1 MKINNDTNALKPR
14 GRKQTHKDLLDIGT
28 LTHAQL
34 EAQLREII
42 PQNYASISN
51 GVTNGDAHDHNGGD
65 GGQIDYNSLANQP
78 TIINPPATTA
88 ANDVQVGNGA
98 GAWITNTIAQFITTL
113 RATLDSV
120 YAAAAHSHAWGTI
133 TGTLASQ
140 TDLQTALNGKV
151 DENAAI
157 IGATKTKITYDAKG
171 LVTSGADATTADIAD
186 STNKR
191 YVTDAD
197 LVDIGN
203 LSGTNTGDQDLSGL
217 QPLDA
222 DLTAIAGLAPANDD
236 VIQRKAGAWINRTIA
251 QLTTDIRAVIDSVY
265 VALTG
270 DQTVAGVKTFTSAP
284 TIAPATPTN
293 GTDFLLFTLERAWRI
308 QQASTAGNSMLEFFS
323 DTAGKYVRINPNSV
337 NAGGLIVADTMPTGT
352 RERFMVEGTGN
363 IKGQVSTLSST
374 GYAFQRLKNDA
385 GHTFDFGINGSAR
398 AETVFGLN
406 NSTGGVGLSFAAPS
420 SSPLAI
426 GTLGA
431 FDLYFGTN
439 GVIRAQI
446 DSSGNIYLGG
456 STTNAVKIAPGG
468 ELTLIGTAT
477 RWNDLRVE
485 PVVRTTGAKAPTF
498 TAYKTNVYLYDFDNA
513 VLASEKEIFFTVQL
527 PHDWKEGSTI
537 YPHVHW
543 VNRTTGTAGHV
554 VKWAMDY
561 TKAKIGATFG
571 ATSNISGTAIVG
583 GGDITVA
590 DEHMVTSLTAITMT
604 GDTISTVLVCRAY
617 RNSSDAADTYTGTAG
632 LLYVDFHY
640 EIDSIG
646 GSADE
651 FTK

>member
-1 MKINNDTNALKPR
+1 MESGITMLQTKHFIIGYTGTKAEIEALSTVATGSMALATDTDES
-14 GRKQTHKDLLDIGT
+14 GS
-28 LTHAQL
+28 
-34 EAQLREII
+34 
-42 PQNYASISN
+42 Y
-51 GVTNGDAHDHNGGD
+51 
-65 GGQIDYNSLANQP
+65 
-78 TIINPPATTA
+78 
-88 ANDVQVGNGA
+88 NGA
-98 GAWITNTIAQFITTL
+98 AWDWNAVT
-113 RATLDSV
+113 S
-120 YAAAAHSHAWGTI
+120 
-133 TGTLASQ
+133 GTLAQFAATTSAQ
-140 TDLQTALNGKV
+140 LAGVLSDETGTGKAV
-151 DENAAI
+151 F
-157 IGATKTKITYDAKG
+157 
-171 LVTSGADATTADIAD
+171 ADA
-186 STNKR
+186 
-191 YVTDAD
+191 
-197 LVDIGN
+197 
-203 LSGTNTGDQDLSGL
+203 
-217 QPLDA
+217 P
-222 DLTAIAGLAPANDD
+222 
-236 VIQRKAGAWINRTIA
+236 
-251 QLTTDIRAVIDSVY
+251 
-265 VALTG
+265 
-270 DQTVAGVKTFTSAP
+270 TFSAAP
-284 TIAPATPTN
+284 TIAPTSPTD

-308 QQASTAGNSMLEFFS
+308 QQALTAGNAMLEFFS
-323 DTAGKYVRINPNSV
+323 DTAGKYVRINPNDLA
-337 NAGGLIVADTMPTGT
+337 AGGLVIGGAFPATP
-352 RERFMVEGTGN
+352 ERLHIIGTGN
-363 IKGQVSTLSST
+363 IKIATETLSST
-374 GYAFQRLKNDA
+374 GYAFNRLKSD
-385 GHTFDFGINGSAR
+385 GTPTMDFGQYGTAR
-398 AETVFGLN
+398 AGTTLGVSNAGL
-406 NSTGGVGLSFAAPS
+406 GIIAEVGAG
-420 SSPLAI
+420 LAI
-426 GTLGA
+426 GTTGA
-431 FDLYFGTN
+431 FDLYLSTN
-439 GVIRAQI
+439 SIVRAQI